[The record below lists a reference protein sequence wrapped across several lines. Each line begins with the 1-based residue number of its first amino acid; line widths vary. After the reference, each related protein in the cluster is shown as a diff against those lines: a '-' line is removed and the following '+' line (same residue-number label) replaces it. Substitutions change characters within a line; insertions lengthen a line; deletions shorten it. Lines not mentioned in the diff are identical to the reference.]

1 MAIDMTPS
9 TDGASS
15 ESDSGAQ
22 RALEHVQA
30 ILVPGETVEAW
41 AIQRRAFALRHRR
54 VLLAASSGRLLCI
67 TRKLISGF
75 DLTDLRWQDLE
86 EVTLHV
92 GLIAAGIR
100 VRVRKASDLA
110 SESPSDHRWLEF
122 HGLRKAQAEA
132 VYRVCQAQDQ
142 AWREKRRVR
151 DLEELR
157 ARSGGI
163 QLPAGPA
170 GVGANPGTSGLPDSA
185 RRLQEAKQLLEN
197 KLISDSEYEAIK
209 AKILSST

>member
-1 MAIDMTPS
+1 MISNT
-9 TDGASS
+9 
-15 ESDSGAQ
+15 DSGTASGDRGVQ
-22 RALEHVQA
+22 RGLEHVQA
-30 ILVPGETVEAW
+30 VLVPGETVEAW
-41 AIQRRAFALRHRR
+41 AIQRRLFALSHRR
-54 VLLAASSGRLLCI
+54 ALLAVTSGRLLYI
-67 TRKLISGF
+67 TRKLIVGF

-92 GLIAAGIR
+92 GLFGATIR
-100 VRVRKASDLA
+100 VRCRKASDLA
-110 SESPSDHRWLEF
+110 SESASDHRWIEVR
-122 HGLRKAQAEA
+122 GLRKPQAEA

-163 QLPAGPA
+163 QLSPGVVGAGP
-170 GVGANPGTSGLPDSA
+170 NPGPGALSDSA
-185 RRLQEAKQLLEN
+185 RRLQEARQLLEN
-197 KLISDSEYEAIK
+197 KLISDAEYEAIK

>member
-1 MAIDMTPS
+1 M
-9 TDGASS
+9 
-15 ESDSGAQ
+15 
-22 RALEHVQA
+22 
-30 ILVPGETVEAW
+30 
-41 AIQRRAFALRHRR
+41 FALKNRR
-54 VLLAASSGRLLCI
+54 VLLAATSGRLLYI

-86 EVTLHV
+86 EVTLRV
-92 GLIAAGIR
+92 GLIAATIR
-100 VRVRKASDLA
+100 VRSRKVSDLA

-142 AWREKRRVR
+142 SWREKRRVR

-163 QLPAGPA
+163 QLSA
-170 GVGANPGTSGLPDSA
+170 GVGGPNTGSTAGGLPDSA

-197 KLISDSEYEAIK
+197 KLVSDSEYEAIK

>member
-1 MAIDMTPS
+1 MPPN

-15 ESDSGAQ
+15 ESDSGVQ

-41 AIQRRAFALRHRR
+41 AIQRRAFALMRRR
-54 VLLAASSGRLLCI
+54 VVLAASSGRLLYI

-92 GLIAAGIR
+92 GLIAATIR
-100 VRVRKASDLA
+100 VRVRKVSDLA
-110 SESPSDHRWLEF
+110 SASPADPRWLEF
-122 HGLRKAQAEA
+122 PGLRKVQAEA
-132 VYRVCQAQDQ
+132 VYRICQAQDQ

-163 QLPAGPA
+163 QLSASTA
-170 GVGANPGTSGLPDSA
+170 GVGTSPGTSALPDSA
-185 RRLQEAKQLLEN
+185 RRLQEAKQLLDN

>member
-1 MAIDMTPS
+1 MTPN
-9 TDGASS
+9 TDDALVG
-15 ESDSGAQ
+15 SDVGVQ
-22 RALEHVQA
+22 RALAHVQA
-30 ILVPGETVEAW
+30 ILVPGESIEAW
-41 AIQRRAFALRHRR
+41 AIQRRVFALKQRR
-54 VLLAASSGRLLCI
+54 VVLAASSGRLLCI

-75 DLTDLRWQDLE
+75 ELTDLRWQDLE

-92 GLIAAGIR
+92 GLIAATIR
-100 VRVRKASDLA
+100 VRIRNVSDLV
-110 SESPSDHRWLEF
+110 SESTSSHRWLDF

-163 QLPAGPA
+163 QLSAGSV

-209 AKILSST
+209 AKVLSST

>member
-1 MAIDMTPS
+1 MDSPPAVN
-9 TDGASS
+9 
-15 ESDSGAQ
+15 DSGMQ
-22 RALEHVQA
+22 RGLEHVQA
-30 ILVPGETVEAW
+30 VLVPGETVEAW
-41 AIQRRAFALRHRR
+41 AIQRRVFALKNRR
-54 VLLAASSGRLLCI
+54 VLLAATSGRLLYI

-92 GLIAAGIR
+92 GLIAATIR
-100 VRVRKASDLA
+100 VRSRKVSDLA

-163 QLPAGPA
+163 QLSA
-170 GVGANPGTSGLPDSA
+170 GVGGPGTGSTPGGLPDSA
-185 RRLQEAKQLLEN
+185 RRLQEAKQLIEN

>member
-1 MAIDMTPS
+1 MTPIS
-9 TDGASS
+9 DGASS

-22 RALEHVQA
+22 RALKHVQA

-41 AIQRRAFALRHRR
+41 AIQRRAFALNHRR
-54 VLLAASSGRLLCI
+54 LLLAASSGRLLGI

-100 VRVRKASDLA
+100 VRVRNASDLA
-110 SESPSDHRWLEF
+110 SESPSNHRWLEF

-132 VYRVCQAQDQ
+132 VYRICQAQDQ

-163 QLPAGPA
+163 QLSAGPA
-170 GVGANPGTSGLPDSA
+170 GAGAPGTSGLPDSA
-185 RRLQEAKQLLEN
+185 RRLQEAKQLLDN

>member
-1 MAIDMTPS
+1 MTPN

-15 ESDSGAQ
+15 ESDSGLH

-41 AIQRRAFALRHRR
+41 AIQRRAFALKHRR
-54 VLLAASSGRLLCI
+54 VVLAASSGRLLSI
-67 TRKLISGF
+67 TRKLIGGF
-75 DLTDLRWQDLE
+75 DLTDFRWQDLE
-86 EVTLHV
+86 EVTLRV
-92 GLIAAGIR
+92 GLIAASIR
-100 VRVRKASDLA
+100 VRVRNASDMA
-110 SESPSDHRWLEF
+110 SESAAGHRWLEF
-122 HGLRKAQAEA
+122 HGLRKTQAEA

-163 QLPAGPA
+163 QLSTGPA
-170 GVGANPGTSGLPDSA
+170 GVGASAGASGLPDSA

>member
-1 MAIDMTPS
+1 MT
-9 TDGASS
+9 G
-15 ESDSGAQ
+15 DSGSPSEADDRGVQ
-22 RALEHVQA
+22 RGLEHVQA
-30 ILVPGETVEAW
+30 VLVSGESIEAW
-41 AIQRRAFALRHRR
+41 AIQRRLFALTHRR
-54 VLLAASSGRLLCI
+54 VLLAASSGRLLYI
-67 TRKLISGF
+67 TRKLIGGF

-92 GLIAAGIR
+92 GLIAATIR
-100 VRVRKASDLA
+100 VRTRNVSDLA
-110 SESPSDHRWLEF
+110 SESASGHRWLEF
-122 HGLRKAQAEA
+122 RGLRKPQAEA

-163 QLPAGPA
+163 QLSAGPA
-170 GVGANPGTSGLPDSA
+170 GVGTGSGTNVLPDSA
-185 RRLQEAKQLLEN
+185 RRLQEAKQLLDN
-197 KLISDSEYEAIK
+197 KLITDSEYEAVK

>member
-1 MAIDMTPS
+1 MTPN
-9 TDGASS
+9 TDDALVG
-15 ESDSGAQ
+15 SDVGVQ
-22 RALEHVQA
+22 RALAHVQA
-30 ILVPGETVEAW
+30 ILVPGESIEAW
-41 AIQRRAFALRHRR
+41 AIQRRVFALKQRR
-54 VLLAASSGRLLCI
+54 VVLAASSGRLLCI

-75 DLTDLRWQDLE
+75 ELTDLRWQDLE

-92 GLIAAGIR
+92 GLIAATIR
-100 VRVRKASDLA
+100 VRIRNVSDLV
-110 SESPSDHRWLEF
+110 SESISGQRWLEF
-122 HGLRKAQAEA
+122 PGLRKAQAEA

-142 AWREKRRVR
+142 AWREKRRIR

-163 QLPAGPA
+163 QLSAGSV

-209 AKILSST
+209 AKVLSST

>member
-1 MAIDMTPS
+1 MTPN
-9 TDGASS
+9 TDDALVG
-15 ESDSGAQ
+15 SDVGVQ
-22 RALEHVQA
+22 RALAHVQA
-30 ILVPGETVEAW
+30 ILVPGESIEAW
-41 AIQRRAFALRHRR
+41 AIQRRVFALKQRR
-54 VLLAASSGRLLCI
+54 VVLAASSGRLLCI

-75 DLTDLRWQDLE
+75 ELTDLRWQDLE

-92 GLIAAGIR
+92 GLIAATIR
-100 VRVRKASDLA
+100 VRIRNVSDLV
-110 SESPSDHRWLEF
+110 SESISGQRWLEF
-122 HGLRKAQAEA
+122 PGLRKAQAEA

-163 QLPAGPA
+163 QLSAGSV

-209 AKILSST
+209 AKVLSST